1 MVMFERALQ
10 VFAKKRYLF
19 ALSVLFSHAAV
30 SANID
35 LVIKDQHGVELPNA
49 VVEIGQANTAFKPT
63 NPSVK
68 KLPVAVMDQVDKQ
81 FLPELL
87 IVQQGQLVNF
97 PNSDNIRHNVYSFS
111 SAKSFQLKLYSGQ
124 PKEPIVFDTQGV
136 VVLGCNIHDSMVG
149 YIYVAKS
156 EQVYKSDK
164 NGVVSLPITTQPLQ
178 ISVWHALQTAPLEN
192 KKMMNIE
199 PQAILPIT
207 INTSSPAPRNT
218 FGSQFKGG
226 ND

>member
-1 MVMFERALQ
+1 MFERALQ

-124 PKEPIVFDTQGV
+124 PKEPIIFDTQGV

-156 EQVYKSDK
+156 EQVYKTDK

-178 ISVWHALQTAPLEN
+178 ISVWHAMQTAPLEN

-199 PQAILPIT
+199 PQATLPIT

>member
-1 MVMFERALQ
+1 MV
-10 VFAKKRYLF
+10 
-19 ALSVLFSHAAV
+19 
-30 SANID
+30 
-35 LVIKDQHGVELPNA
+35 LPNA

-68 KLPVAVMDQVDKQ
+68 KLPVAVMDQVNKQ

-124 PKEPIVFDTQGV
+124 PKEPIIFDTQGV

-156 EQVYKSDK
+156 EQVCE
-164 NGVVSLPITTQPLQ
+164 LPIDATPCRSMGFYSLD
-178 ISVWHALQTAPLEN
+178 LETR
-192 KKMMNIE
+192 
-199 PQAILPIT
+199 LLL
-207 INTSSPAPRNT
+207 
-218 FGSQFKGG
+218 FSQFQQQTSIARRLSF
-226 ND
+226 